1 MRNRILVVDDNHD
14 IVNIVESWLKA
25 NDYEVYP
32 AYSGEEGLEKS
43 KLLKPDAVML
53 DIVMPDID
61 GSSVAAEMKEDPGT
75 HQIPIIF
82 LTGAVKS
89 SELPKNNIVGGQYF
103 LAKPFKGT
111 DLLKMLRLVIFGSM
125 KYENNFT

>member
-1 MRNRILVVDDNHD
+1 MGNRILVVDDNRD

-25 NDYEVYP
+25 NDYEVYT

-43 KLLKPDAVML
+43 KLLKPDAVIL
-53 DIVMPDID
+53 DIIMPDID
-61 GSSVAAEMKEDPGT
+61 GSSVAAEMKADPGT
-75 HQIPIIF
+75 HHIPIIF

-103 LAKPFKGT
+103 LAKPFKGI
-111 DLLKMLRLVIFGSM
+111 DLLKMLRLVIFANM
-125 KYENNFT
+125 KY

>member
-1 MRNRILVVDDNHD
+1 MGNRILVVDDNRD

-25 NDYEVYP
+25 NDYEVYT

-43 KLLKPDAVML
+43 KLLKPDAVIL
-53 DIVMPDID
+53 DIMMPDID

-75 HQIPIIF
+75 HQIPVIF
-82 LTGAVKS
+82 LTGAVRS

-103 LAKPFKGT
+103 LAKPCKGI
-111 DLLKMLRLVIFGSM
+111 DLLKMLRLVVFGGM
-125 KYENNFT
+125 KY

>member
-1 MRNRILVVDDNHD
+1 MGNRILVVDDNHD

-25 NDYEVYP
+25 NDYEVYT

-43 KLLKPDAVML
+43 KLLKPDAVIL
-53 DIVMPDID
+53 DIMMPDID
-61 GSSVAAEMKEDPGT
+61 GASVAAEMKKDPGT

-103 LAKPFKGT
+103 LAKPFKGI
-111 DLLKMLRLVIFGSM
+111 DLLKMLRLVIFGRM
-125 KYENNFT
+125 KY

>member
-1 MRNRILVVDDNHD
+1 MGNRILVVDDNHD

-25 NDYEVYP
+25 NDYEAYT

-43 KLLKPDAVML
+43 KLLKPDAVIL
-53 DIVMPDID
+53 DIMMPDID
-61 GSSVAAEMKEDPGT
+61 GASVAAEMKKDPGT

-103 LAKPFKGT
+103 LAKPFKGI
-111 DLLKMLRLVIFGSM
+111 DLLKMLRLVIFGRM
-125 KYENNFT
+125 KY

>member
-1 MRNRILVVDDNHD
+1 MGNRILVVDDNHD
-14 IVNIVESWLKA
+14 VVNIVEFWLKA
-25 NDYEVYP
+25 NDYEVYT

-43 KLLKPDAVML
+43 KLLKPDAVIL

-61 GSSVAAEMKEDPGT
+61 GSSVAAEMKEDPCT
-75 HQIPIIF
+75 DHIPIIF

-111 DLLKMLRLVIFGSM
+111 DLLKMLRLVIFGST